1 MCWLLVDFIFGTSGW
16 DYKEW
21 IGPFYDRRK
30 KKFSFYTKFF
40 RTSEINSTFYRM
52 PTRAMVYGWYR
63 SAPENFVFSAKLP
76 KTCTHEKRLNPDL
89 KVKNDLLQF
98 LELMNPLRLNHK
110 LGAILIQLPPSFVY
124 ERDCE
129 NLKAFL
135 GMLPSEFEFAFEFR
149 DHSWLRDETWRLLK
163 DHNVAYTIVD
173 EPLLPPEVKVT
184 ADFAYIRWHGHGER
198 IWYDYHYKE
207 EELEPWVSK
216 IKDISKK
223 VDKIYG
229 YFNNHYHGYAVENCV
244 QILEML
250 NTASPEQIQIK
261 DKVIQHNLEKRPMAY
276 KTLFEFGV
284 VEKEA
289 LGLEDLLINLA
300 GEARYKRA
308 RGIKDEE
315 IEITEASDEWI
326 RANIRDYVIEVDL
339 KNRVIS
345 HNCDDWRKG
354 LGMRRFCKHVGKL
367 FISLHLETSE
377 EILRNIVKNRGKWK
391 FQMIP

>member
-1 MCWLLVDFIFGTSGW
+1 MADLIFGTSGW

-21 IGPFYDRRK
+21 IGPFYERK
-30 KKFSFYTKFF
+30 EKKFSFYNRFF
-40 RTSEINSTFYRM
+40 RTVEINSTFYRM

-63 SAPENFVFSAKLP
+63 SAPKNFVFSAKLP

-124 ERDCE
+124 ERDHE
-129 NLKAFL
+129 NLEAFL
-135 GMLPSEFEFAFEFR
+135 GMLPEEFDFAVEFR
-149 DHSWLRDETWRLLK
+149 DHSWIRDETWRLLR

-173 EPLLPPEVKVT
+173 EPLLPPEARVT
-184 ADFAYIRWHGHGER
+184 ADFAYFRWHGHGER
-198 IWYDYHYKE
+198 IWYDYHYGI
-207 EELEPWVSK
+207 EELKPWVPK
-216 IKDISKK
+216 VKEVSKK

-250 NTASPEQIQIK
+250 NSARPKQVEIK
-261 DKVIQHNLEKRPMAY
+261 DKVIQHNLKKRPRAY
-276 KTLFEFGV
+276 KTLEDFGI

-289 LGLEDLLINLA
+289 MGLEDLLLSLA

-308 RGIKDEE
+308 RNIKDEE
-315 IEITEASDEWI
+315 IEIVEASEEWI
-326 RANIRDYVIEVDL
+326 QANIRKYVVEVDPE
-339 KNRVIS
+339 NRVMT
-345 HNCDDWRKG
+345 HGCDDWRKG
-354 LGMRRFCKHVGKL
+354 LGMHRLCKHVGKL
-367 FISLHLETSE
+367 FLTLPSETSE
-377 EILRNIVKNRGKWK
+377 KILRDIMKNRGKWRFK
-391 FQMIP
+391 MAS